1 MERQLLIKTFIILFM
16 LNACQQIQVND
27 INISNID
34 DQKIEKNNVYE
45 EIDIPYLNIWQYL
58 ITNSLSKEE
67 VINEQILF
75 YMNSHIKDIEKFS
88 EYLNDSYYFIYFVI
102 NELEKAE
109 LPLEL
114 ALLPY
119 IESNYDPFSISSSG
133 AVGIW
138 QFMPRTG
145 RLYELERTWWNEDR
159 HDPFRSTIAAVSY
172 LEYLYKRFDEDIY
185 LTLAAYNAGPSLL
198 DRRINKNKRRGA
210 EIDFW
215 SLDLPSQ
222 TKNYVPKYIAL
233 KELVFNSEKY

>member
-1 MERQLLIKTFIILFM
+1 MERQLLIKTFIILFA

-27 INISNID
+27 IDISNID
-34 DQKIEKNNVYE
+34 DKKIEKNDVYE

-133 AVGIW
+133 PVGIW

-145 RLYELERTWWNEDR
+145 RLYELERTW
-159 HDPFRSTIAAVSY
+159 
-172 LEYLYKRFDEDIY
+172 LE
-185 LTLAAYNAGPSLL
+185 
-198 DRRINKNKRRGA
+198 
-210 EIDFW
+210 
-215 SLDLPSQ
+215 
-222 TKNYVPKYIAL
+222 
-233 KELVFNSEKY
+233 